1 MCVRIRVINSTI
13 IISSTHFISKKESS
27 EREDCGKRHGD
38 NHASYQKMRKIRC
51 FLIGESKRKKERGKS
66 SGTISSLQRYVF
78 FETADLF
85 LRMTMSLV
93 SLLLFFLSV
102 PFLLFLCVF

>member
-1 MCVRIRVINSTI
+1 
-13 IISSTHFISKKESS
+13 
-27 EREDCGKRHGD
+27 
-38 NHASYQKMRKIRC
+38 MRKIRC

-93 SLLLFFLSV
+93 SLLLLFFIGSFSSV
-102 PFLLFLCVF
+102 FMRILVGKRRDFFNAEFLHISRVEIKRSDRKSRFMFGK